1 MNMISTG
8 AFQTEMNSS
17 SKQQDLVKK
26 LTAVWEKKN
35 SKAARAGGVSLMAL
49 SLGAC
54 GSDDDTPFSQA
65 DVDAAVLASETSQIG
80 AINTAFGTAFTA
92 DDESSVIFATIA
104 ASDNAPLEAS
114 AAEALVAQAAAEADA
129 ATALVAQAAAEADAA
144 TALVAQAAAEA
155 ATAAAQAD
163 AATALIAQA
172 TAEAATVTATADA
185 AAANAAKAT
194 ADASLATAQADLT
207 AKTAQYDALVVSNT
221 ALQASLDASEASLAA
236 LNAPKSDALTTAVDS
251 VVGSLGNDAFSGT
264 GTTLTAGDAIIDSST
279 SDSDSLV
286 ISHTGGVSTANTTI
300 AGIENLTFDI
310 TSFATPTINL
320 TGVGAGTA
328 VTLNQKS
335 LGGTGDVTVT
345 NVTKNMSLTAGEN
358 ITGTLT
364 VNTITAGSSLSID
377 AGSAATVTTQ
387 TAGAKGV
394 MTITGGSKLAATT
407 TLASK
412 QEITTTAD
420 ASTINIDGVTTA
432 AGDSATV
439 NFGKAANIVNGAGE
453 TVENLTVSSSFAATT
468 TATGTA
474 TIGTA
479 AATTYTIT
487 GSNDVVLSGNESM
500 FDGKTVTD
508 SSTGA
513 STVKITTLNTSDLSK
528 VAVDKIDIA
537 DASNAVT
544 VSANDNATV
553 SLSVDVN
560 AGGLTLDS
568 DDDGA
573 TTYLKGTLNLALDA
587 DVDAAAVTVDGSGA
601 TDDGYDTVNL
611 TVNVDNTTAGSGF
624 DLITGAAVVNA
635 SGAKELFLAATSTM
649 KSLDASEMTGKVTV
663 NYDNTND
670 IATVTTGSG
679 ADTITNAT
687 TAIGTKATI
696 KTNGGNDNFTM
707 MSTAKADIDGGDG
720 YDTLT
725 VGGDATNITVS
736 NIEGI
741 TTSGAITNMNA
752 SMLSGQSYNVGGA
765 NAVTFGTAAAN
776 FDTNSVDLSSLVIN
790 NVTGFTVDA
799 TNGLSTKLFTSGEA
813 VTVSG
818 SSIADTIKGTA
829 NGDSLTG
836 NGGVDLIHGNSGSD
850 TISGSAGGD
859 YLYGDGGGTGEI
871 QTVSLTYNSTRTD
884 TINIAGTAV
893 TYAAAGNATTSATN
907 AVTAING
914 TAALTNIVTASSAI
928 GVVTLT
934 YNVDGDFAQAAF
946 TGGGA
951 ASGINTAIA
960 ATSTAGTVGTAAN
973 DTLTGGAAADVFMV
987 GAGAG
992 AAKPSATV
1000 FDTITDF
1007 TASSDVINYT
1017 RNVMSITTGATKAA
1031 GTAAISTAGIA
1042 TFNAADDTLL
1052 EKVTATEA
1060 GINASGTRADGQVAA
1075 FMHGSDAYVFISD
1088 GVDGV
1093 AAADTMIKLT
1103 GIDLTATASD
1113 TLTLSAGDF
1122 TIA

>member
-1 MNMISTG
+1 MISTG

-26 LTAVWEKKN
+26 LTAAWEKKN

-65 DVDAAVLASETSQIG
+65 DVDAAVLAAEASQISE
-80 AINTAFGTAFTA
+80 INTAFGTAFTT
-92 DDESSVIFATIA
+92 DDESSVIFAAIA

-172 TAEAATVTATADA
+172 TAEAATATAQADA

-194 ADASLATAQADLT
+194 ADAALATAQTDLT
-207 AKTAQYDALVVSNT
+207 AKTAQYDALVASNT
-221 ALQASLDASEASLAA
+221 TLQASFDA
-236 LNAPKSDALTTAVDS
+236 LNAPKSSALTTGVDS
-251 VVGSLGNDAFSGT
+251 VVGSLGNDSFTGT

-279 SDSDSLV
+279 TDSDSLV

-320 TGVGAGTA
+320 TGVGSGTA

-358 ITGTLT
+358 VTGTLT

-394 MTITGGSKLAATT
+394 MSITGGSKLAATT
-407 TLASK
+407 TLASD
-412 QEITTTAD
+412 QTITTTAA

-439 NFGKAANIVNGAGE
+439 NFGKAASIVNGAGDA
-453 TVENLTVSSSFAATT
+453 VENLTVSSSFAATA

-479 AATTYTIT
+479 AATTYTIA
-487 GSNDVVLSGNESM
+487 GSNDVVLQGDEAM

-528 VAVDKIDIA
+528 VAADKIDIA
-537 DASNAVT
+537 DASAAVT

-553 SLSVDVN
+553 SLSVDVH

-587 DVDAAAVTVDGSGA
+587 DVDAGSVTVDGSGA

-649 KSLDASEMTGKVTV
+649 KSLDASAMTGKVTV

-741 TTSGAITNMNA
+741 TTSAAITDMNA

-765 NAVTFGTAAAN
+765 NAITFGTAAAN

-799 TNGLSTKLFTSGEA
+799 SNGLSTKLFTSGEA

-836 NGGVDLIHGNSGSD
+836 NGGVDVIHGNSGSD

-859 YLYGDGGGTGEI
+859 YLYGDGGGTSEV
-871 QTVSLTYNSTRTD
+871 QTVSLTYNATRTD
-884 TINIAGTAV
+884 TITIAGTAV
-893 TYAAAGNATTSATN
+893 TFASAANATTSASN
-907 AVTAING
+907 AVTAINAN
-914 TAALTNIVTASSAI
+914 AALNNIVTASSAI

-934 YNVDGDFAQAAF
+934 YDVDGDFGAATF
-946 TGGGA
+946 TGGG
-951 ASGINTAIA
+951 GGGGNTAIV

-1017 RNVMSITTGATKAA
+1017 QNVMTITTGATKAA

-1042 TFNAADDTLL
+1042 TFNAADDTLA

-1060 GINASGTRADGQVAA
+1060 GINASGTAAVGQVAA

-1088 GVDGV
+1088 GTDGV

-1113 TLTLSAGDF
+1113 TLTLSGGDF